1 MDEVLKKLFYDPKK
15 GYINLLS
22 LYEKMKELGYYYT
35 IEDVSKWY
43 YDQPVNQVY
52 KKKAPVRFINN
63 T

>member
-1 MDEVLKKLFYDPKK
+1 
-15 GYINLLS
+15 
-22 LYEKMKELGYYYT
+22 MKELGYYYT